1 MRHAG
6 CHDQPG
12 FYPGPGGPRRRVP
25 VPRCAVR
32 DLRGAHH
39 RRADRVYFDERVRHR
54 LTARLRGY
62 AIGSLGGFIGTGLAV
77 PLLALGGFIS
87 DTRVVRAV
95 TVVYTFGFLVAAFG
109 TAISIW
115 GAMTAGVALPPM
127 LLEADEA
134 VAVLLSL
141 QEAAAGTT
149 HAADA
154 ALSALE
160 KLRQVTP
167 ARLRSDTEALTRH
180 SSDLRLG
187 RIIGREPRFVD
198 VAVLVLLA
206 RACRQRRRV
215 RERADDA
222 SGHDGE
228 RILEPL
234 HLVRTM
240 GHWYLV
246 AYVLDDH
253 AWRPLRVDHL
263 GQLATSTA
271 PSTHGSYDGAVA
283 DLVTAH
289 MQAQIQ
295 SVTGVVRVHAPAA
308 AVAPWIE
315 PAWGRFAAESPTTT
329 IVEAGADTYASMAR
343 WLSLVNAEITVLE
356 PHELRQA
363 FAELAKRAARAAQPG
378 PGEPAPERLKYGS
391 KARSEPTAADPR
403 SRSRP
408 AATKSAA
415 LSTREPYG
423 NLADARPCPP
433 RSVPSTPA
441 QQDSP

>member
-1 MRHAG
+1 MPDPAQTAATAPRLLRLVALFQRSPSWTAQMLAAELG
-6 CHDQPG
+6 VTCRTVRRDVARLRAMG
-12 FYPGPGGPRRRVP
+12 YPVQTSFGPGG
-25 VPRCAVR
+25 
-32 DLRGAHH
+32 
-39 RRADRVYFDERVRHR
+39 
-54 LTARLRGY
+54 GY
-62 AIGSLGGFIGTGLAV
+62 T
-77 PLLALGGFIS
+77 
-87 DTRVVRAV
+87 
-95 TVVYTFGFLVAAFG
+95 
-109 TAISIW
+109 
-115 GAMTAGVALPPM
+115 MTAGVALPPM
-127 LLEADEA
+127 LLQADEA

-160 KLRQVTP
+160 KLRQVMP

-215 RERADDA
+215 REQADDA
-222 SGHDGE
+222 SGHGGE

-253 AWRPLRVDHL
+253 AWRPLRVDRL

-271 PSTHGSYDGAVA
+271 PSTHGSYDGEVA

-289 MQAQIQ
+289 VQAQIQ

-329 IVEAGADTYASMAR
+329 IVEAGADTYASMAQ
-343 WLSLVNAEITVLE
+343 WLSLVDAEITVLE

-378 PGEPAPERLKYGS
+378 PGEPAPEQLK
-391 KARSEPTAADPR
+391 
-403 SRSRP
+403 
-408 AATKSAA
+408 
-415 LSTREPYG
+415 
-423 NLADARPCPP
+423 
-433 RSVPSTPA
+433 
-441 QQDSP
+441 